1 MNDLL
6 PSLWGSA
13 VGFQSATNVPYS
25 RSPLSSTSRD
35 MDPENKITIRDGGA
49 GRCLYSLGR
58 RGIAVAAWNKWD

>member
-13 VGFQSATNVPYS
+13 VGFQSATNVLCS
-25 RSPLSSTSRD
+25 GSPLSSTSRD
-35 MDPENKITIRDGGA
+35 MDPENKITIRDCGA
-49 GRCLYSLGR
+49 GRSLGR